1 MASERLNID
10 VFANLKGD
18 FKFLKDLQSSGIKGK
33 VELSILSSKGDF
45 QKLEKLRT
53 QGLKI
58 NAELNLL
65 KKGGMSQIEKLQKS
79 GFSIKTELKLTGE
92 GFKKLEQLQTKGIV
106 IPMKFSGGDIEKLT
120 GGRRPSGG
128 GGGTSFIPKGGGKLD
143 LTAIR
148 GFSNSGVAIIGPGGK
163 SFAVPFS
170 KTFQQNFEKTILEG
184 VKKQSLG
191 KTIESFT
198 AARGLRGDVRTQ
210 RTLKSGNIGELFES
224 ALVRSI
230 AGKRVVTSASASRTG
245 DISEAE
251 LAGIRKS
258 LAPRLVKSAT
268 APGGSGVLTTAR
280 SDALINEFEAIAAEQ
295 TRSRRRVL
303 DQLLRED
310 AIRNSRSG
318 IIRQRRSDR
327 RLNEAQRDVN
337 LLPFFSNKEA
347 GRDRI
352 ADRFGLLPSD
362 LSIPPAP
369 TGIRR
374 VVGRGGFIDPRRI
387 KNTPGAL
394 REIGFAG
401 LFGGAP
407 GAIGAT
413 LGGAITPGGAFLGG
427 TIAQVAVDRF
437 NRTFEKV
444 KEVLLE
450 VSEAGLQFEESIVG
464 ISSVLQATTR
474 ISGPGGASVSLP
486 EQLRFQTQRA
496 RDIQTQAR
504 KGLLPLGIGGRSESA
519 LVSAIVTGFAQQGV
533 SLSPDEVAT
542 LSRRIGGAIQAQRPD
557 LLNNTNR
564 LRLEVEDAISNPSR
578 ITALTPVLRSFAP
591 NLAKA
596 TTGAE
601 ALRFSTGLEAFPQAL
616 TQNTDSS
623 VIALR
628 KFNAEIEN
636 IKVSFGSEFLQ
647 ALTPAFNSLAEVLGD
662 KDFQESITNVARG
675 LGTLANA
682 AIQAAAFFAKI
693 GINITK
699 SDSSTG
705 SLGAGASAASGG
717 TIGGGIGLLGGA
729 AAGAVAGGFTIASL
743 ATIPIGAL
751 IGALAGGTQGALLG
765 GSFGNP
771 LARIGKREREKAEQ
785 EAQKRRK
792 NLKSAPST
800 SEQIELFKKTG
811 TEEGSLRAFGL
822 INQLSEETGKDRL
835 KAIEDSLKKGT
846 ITQAEADKAKSLLPG
861 EIQSIRGF
869 QIDEISQSLLSAI
882 AGRRASKAST
892 FDTFLGAGQFGQ
904 NISNLGFDTK
914 VIAVQ
919 TQLVKI
925 REEELEKAKELV
937 KTSENKAVAE
947 ANVLTAQR
955 KLNEAL
961 DQAKASTVQAA
972 ESFRKFYGILDT
984 RLSNLLSTVNTNTL
998 AGQGQSLAFRQQK
1011 LDAEN
1016 LLISQQERLGLAAPG
1031 EINLRKGQNRVAQ
1044 EQLTLDQ
1051 QLRPGQVREAFG
1063 QATKALLD
1071 FSNLQTTLNQSL
1083 QGMKDA
1089 VFRATT
1095 ALEDFDAEGD
1105 LRKALDAQ
1113 KRVQA
1118 ATAAREAG
1126 VLNAT
1131 FGLQTAT
1138 ESFAADGDK
1147 GSLDEINRRVAR
1159 ERLKQALRQTDPTR
1173 RKREDLAERNGLVSN
1188 LFQANT
1194 NLKQEPLTRGLSQID
1209 LLQRL
1214 ISIRSTVPKGSQLE
1228 QSLNNSINSL
1238 GKDNEDLFGKFP
1250 QFKDFVSKLE
1260 QQSKV
1265 REGSFSDLTDV
1276 SSKVGTIDSNVQ
1288 KIVALLGGSPN
1299 KSPATKSSEDN
1310 SGDLGIIPKNGFPNE
1325 FKSIF
1330 PNGIGSGPTPGFG
1343 PPTQETFG
1351 MGRANLSGR
1360 GFSDDQIRRLN
1371 EINEKLRTS
1380 TSSQEVSQLKKEY
1393 ISILKTNPGLEAKEG
1408 DIGGLT
1414 SKLFQPLPGYQEATA
1429 DANVKIP
1436 SGLSSGLFNTGLIA
1450 DSTGP
1455 QQMAKRVQNMS
1466 IPEFNKFLSTVTDTN
1481 LRESYLRLRYPPGTN
1496 SPNYLD
1502 KVIESSG
1509 STIDILGNSL
1519 RENTGILGRTLF
1531 GPSPPG
1537 LLIKEGI
1544 TRFLGG
1550 DKTKTGAEILPKDS
1564 LMGVTSSQTDTPA
1577 FAQTPEFR
1585 KNLLDKSAAYF
1596 GGTATGTPAELA
1608 ARGELASGLFDAV
1621 TARDRSQN
1629 IIRSFPNKSLSTNI
1643 NSFRSATGSL
1653 GGLPAISP
1661 IEGGIS
1667 GNFGKLKD
1675 TLGRLAS
1682 SPTAA
1687 LNNISS
1693 SVSGGAKNT
1702 ELENALKSVVDALKN
1717 PQGFGNEMSKALR
1730 SSFGGAP

>member
-1 MASERLNID
+1 MANERLNID

-33 VELSILSSKGDF
+33 VELSLLSSKGDF

-65 KKGGMSQIEKLQKS
+65 KKGGMSQLEKLQKS

-92 GFKKLEQLQTKGIV
+92 GFKKLEQLQTKGIT
-106 IPMKFSGGDIEKLT
+106 IPMKFSGSDIEKLT
-120 GGRRPSGG
+120 GGRRPPGG
-128 GGGTSFIPKGGGKLD
+128 SGGTSFIPKGGGKLD

-163 SFAVPFS
+163 SFAIPFS
-170 KTFQQNFEKTILEG
+170 KTFQQNFERTILEG
-184 VKKQSLG
+184 VKKQPLG

-230 AGKRVVTSASASRTG
+230 AGKRVVTSASAPRTG

-251 LAGIRKS
+251 LATIRKS
-258 LAPRLVKSAT
+258 LAPRLVKSST
-268 APGGSGVLTTAR
+268 TPGGSGVLTTAR

-318 IIRQRRSDR
+318 IIRQRRLDR

-374 VVGRGGFIDPRRI
+374 VVGRGGFVDPRRI

-437 NRTFEKV
+437 NRTFERV

-474 ISGPGGASVSLP
+474 VSGPGGTSISLP

-533 SLSPDEVAT
+533 SLSPDEVST
-542 LSRRIGGAIQAQRPD
+542 LARRIGGAIQAQRPD

-601 ALRFSTGLEAFPQAL
+601 ALRFSAGLEAFPQAL
-616 TQNTDSS
+616 TQNTDSA

-647 ALTPAFNSLAEVLGD
+647 ALTPGFNSLAEVLGD

-675 LGTLANA
+675 LGTLANFLVESA
-682 AIQAAAFFAKI
+682 ASLAKL
-693 GINITK
+693 GVDFNNSKETL
-699 SDSSTG
+699 SSG
-705 SLGAGASAASGG
+705 FVGNLAGGVLGGASAGISSGFNLNSIIAGFLQGSLSGG
-717 TIGGGIGLLGGA
+717 SAGDILG
-729 AAGAVAGGFTIASL
+729 S
-743 ATIPIGAL
+743 
-751 IGALAGGTQGALLG
+751 
-765 GSFGNP
+765 
-771 LARIGKREREKAEQ
+771 IGKSEREKAQAES
-785 EAQKRRK
+785 EKRKR

-800 SEQIELFKKTG
+800 TEQIELLKKTG
-811 TEEGSLRAFGL
+811 TEEGSLKAFGL
-822 INQLSEETGKDRL
+822 INQLSEETRKDRL

-846 ITQAEADKAKSLLPG
+846 ITQAEADKARSAIPG
-861 EIQSIRGF
+861 DLQSVRGF

-882 AGRRASKAST
+882 AGRRSSKAAT

-904 NISNLGFDTK
+904 NTSNLGFDNK
-914 VIAVQ
+914 VVAVQ
-919 TQLVKI
+919 QQLVKV

-937 KTSENKAVAE
+937 KTSENRAVAE

-955 KLNEAL
+955 KLDEAL
-961 DQAKASTVQAA
+961 DQVKTSTIQAT
-972 ESFRKFYGILDT
+972 ETFRKFYGILDT
-984 RLSNLLSTVNTNTL
+984 RLSNLLSIVNTNTL

-1016 LLISQQERLGLAAPG
+1016 VLISQQEKSGLFAPG
-1031 EINLRKGQNRVAQ
+1031 ELNLRKGQNRVAQ
-1044 EQLTLDQ
+1044 EQLSLEQ

-1113 KRVQA
+1113 RRVQA

-1138 ESFAADGDK
+1138 ESFAADGDR
-1147 GSLDEINRRVAR
+1147 GSLDEINRRVAK

-1188 LFQANT
+1188 LFQANA
-1194 NLKQEPLTRGLSQID
+1194 NLKQEPLTRGLSQVE

-1238 GKDNEDLFGKFP
+1238 GKENEGLFGKFP

-1265 REGSFSDLTDV
+1265 RDGSFSDLTDV

-1299 KSPATKSSEDN
+1299 MSPATKPSENN
-1310 SGDLGIIPKNGFPNE
+1310 SGDLDIIPKNGVQAKKPNE
-1325 FKSIF
+1325 FRSIF
-1330 PNGIGSGPTPGFG
+1330 PYGVGSGSSSGTGSSPTFGFG
-1343 PPTQETFG
+1343 PPTPETFG
-1351 MGRANLSGR
+1351 MGRATLSQR
-1360 GFSDDQIRRLN
+1360 GFSEDQIKRLN

-1393 ISILKTNPGLEAKEG
+1393 VSILKANPGLEAKEG
-1408 DIGGLT
+1408 DISGIT
-1414 SKLFQPLPGYQEATA
+1414 NKLFQPLPGYQEASA

-1436 SGLSSGLFNTGLIA
+1436 SGLSSGLFSTGLIA

-1455 QQMAKRVQNMS
+1455 QQTAKRVQNMS

-1481 LRESYLRLRYPPGTN
+1481 LRESYLRLRYPPGN
-1496 SPNYLD
+1496 DSPNYLD
-1502 KVIESSG
+1502 KVFESTG
-1509 STIDILGNSL
+1509 STLDNFGNSL
-1519 RENTGILGRTLF
+1519 KGTTGILGNTLF
-1531 GPSPPG
+1531 GPSPPA

-1550 DKTKTGAEILPKDS
+1550 TKSKTDARILPEA

-1577 FAQTPEFR
+1577 YAQTPEFR
-1585 KNLLDKSAAYF
+1585 KNLLEKSAAYF

-1629 IIRSFPNKSLSTNI
+1629 IIRSFPNKSLSTNV

-1653 GGLPAISP
+1653 GALPAISP

-1667 GNFGKLKD
+1667 GNFNKLKD
-1675 TLGRLAS
+1675 TLGRLSAT
-1682 SPTAA
+1682 PATT
-1687 LNNISS
+1687 LNSISS
-1693 SVSGGAKNT
+1693 SASGGTKNA
-1702 ELENALKSVVDALKN
+1702 ELENALKSVVEALRN
-1717 PQGFGNEMSKALR
+1717 PQGFGNEMTKALR